1 MIAVYEA
8 MITEWYSVT
17 MMTLNVLGRIEMS
30 DLVMIAMMMSH
41 SMTNRLI
48 ITMMSLVTVMMAP
61 LMTLPKVT
69 LTLPLP
75 PQNYSYV
82 INAIMPQ
89 SMMLVM
95 LLVMIMAL
103 TLPALMMSTIT
114 VMVTVGSTLTIDVV
128 MKAMLM
134 NE

>member
-75 PQNYSYV
+75 PQNYPYV